1 MAEERPDDTGPSPD
15 SRPKR
20 APPTI
25 DLQAT
30 EVSSSEPPKAEG
42 AEEAAKKAAKEA
54 AKEAAK
60 DTGKPSVDPA
70 ALGVE
75 TQADAAPHAEPQ
87 PEAASVA
94 REAEPSR
101 PEPSRPVS
109 PWVVAPISGAV
120 AAALV
125 IGVGWLLG
133 WPAVQPV
140 SAPQPNAATVDE
152 LGTRLTALE
161 AKANR
166 PAAPAADP
174 ATAARLEALDK
185 SIAALRTELAA
196 TRAQSDKLAAAVNDA
211 KAAPRDGAAAPD
223 LSGITARIDKVEGAV
238 KAQGAAIA
246 KQDSKI
252 ADTKAE
258 AKADD
263 VPLRRVV
270 AASLLDVAVRHGDP
284 FAGALEAAKALS
296 DDPATLKPLET
307 FATTGVPSPNAL
319 CRELIEIVPQLAPPA
334 PDAATAS
341 AGLVDRLKAGA
352 STLIRIERTDGTG
365 TDRGSIVARVTSA
378 AVHNDLALTERELKS
393 LPPADRT
400 AAQAWLA
407 KVDARRAALD
417 ASRKFADNAMAALA
431 TVNQ

>member
-1 MAEERPDDTGPSPD
+1 MAEERPDDPGPSPD

-20 APPTI
+20 PPPTI

-30 EVSSSEPPKAEG
+30 EISSEPQRTEGSAEAG
-42 AEEAAKKAAKEA
+42 KDTEKDSDKDTDKAAEA
-54 AKEAAK
+54 SAPEAE
-60 DTGKPSVDPA
+60 PHPDPA
-70 ALGVE
+70 
-75 TQADAAPHAEPQ
+75 PHPEPH
-87 PEAASVA
+87 PEAASA
-94 REAEPSR
+94 ASGA
-101 PEPSRPVS
+101 EPSRPVS

-140 SAPQPNAATVDE
+140 SAPPPGAVTLDE
-152 LGTRLTALE
+152 LGTRLAALE
-161 AKANR
+161 SK
-166 PAAPAADP
+166 PSKPLAAAADP
-174 ATAARLEALDK
+174 AATARLEALDK
-185 SIAALRTELAA
+185 SIAALRTEIAA
-196 TRAQSDKLAAAVNDA
+196 TRAQSDKLVAAVNEA
-211 KAAPRDGAAAPD
+211 TAAPRDGAAAPD
-223 LSGITARIDKVEGAV
+223 ISGITARIDKVEGAV

-246 KQDSKI
+246 RQDSKI
-252 ADTKAE
+252 ADSKAE

-270 AASLLDVAVRHGDP
+270 AAALLDVAVRHGDP
-284 FAGALEAAKALS
+284 YASALEAAKAITDNPDL
-296 DDPATLKPLET
+296 LKPLDV
-307 FATTGVPSPNAL
+307 FAASGVPTPNHL
-319 CRELIEIVPQLAPPA
+319 CRELIEIVPQLAPP
-334 PDAATAS
+334 PPEAAAAS
-341 AGLVDRLKAGA
+341 AGLVDRLQAGA
-352 STLIRIERTDGTG
+352 SKLIRIERTDGTG

>member
-1 MAEERPDDTGPSPD
+1 MAEERPDDPGSSPD

-30 EVSSSEPPKAEG
+30 EISSEPSKAEG
-42 AEEAAKKAAKEA
+42 TEEAAKEVAKEA
-54 AKEAAK
+54 DQDA
-60 DTGKPSVDPA
+60 GKAS
-70 ALGVE
+70 
-75 TQADAAPHAEPQ
+75 ADAATPEAEPQGDAAAQAEPQ
-87 PEAASVA
+87 PETASAASD
-94 REAEPSR
+94 AEPA
-101 PEPSRPVS
+101 RPVS

-133 WPAVQPV
+133 WPVVQPV
-140 SAPQPNAATVDE
+140 PATLPNAAIDQ
-152 LGTRLTALE
+152 LGTRLSALE
-161 AKANR
+161 SKAGR
-166 PAAPAADP
+166 PVAPAADP
-174 ATAARLEALDK
+174 AATARLEALDK

-196 TRAQSDKLAAAVNDA
+196 TRAQSDKLAAAANDA

-223 LSGITARIDKVEGAV
+223 LSGITARIDKVENAV
-238 KAQGAAIA
+238 KTQGAAIA
-246 KQDSKI
+246 RQDGKI

-270 AASLLDVAVRHGDP
+270 AASLLDVAVRYGDP
-284 FAGALEAAKALS
+284 YASALEAAKALS
-296 DDPATLKPLET
+296 DDAEVLKPLAT
-307 FATTGVPSPNAL
+307 FATSGVPSPNAL
-319 CRELIEIVPQLAPPA
+319 CRELIEIVPKLAPP
-334 PDAATAS
+334 PPEAAAAS

-378 AVHNDLALTERELKS
+378 ALHNDLALTERELKS

>member
-1 MAEERPDDTGPSPD
+1 MAEERPDDPGSSPD

-30 EVSSSEPPKAEG
+30 EISSEPSKTEG
-42 AEEAAKKAAKEA
+42 AEEAAKEA
-54 AKEAAK
+54 AKEADQDA
-60 DTGKPSVDPA
+60 GKAS
-70 ALGVE
+70 
-75 TQADAAPHAEPQ
+75 ADAATSGAEPQGGAAPQAEPQ
-87 PEAASVA
+87 PETASAAPD
-94 REAEPSR
+94 AEPA
-101 PEPSRPVS
+101 RPVS
-109 PWVVAPISGAV
+109 PWVVAPVSGAV

-133 WPAVQPV
+133 WPVVQPV
-140 SAPQPNAATVDE
+140 PAPQPNAAIDQ
-152 LGTRLTALE
+152 LGTRLSALE
-161 AKANR
+161 SKAGR
-166 PAAPAADP
+166 PVAPAADP
-174 ATAARLEALDK
+174 AATARLEALDK

-196 TRAQSDKLAAAVNDA
+196 TRAQSDKLAAAANDA

-223 LSGITARIDKVEGAV
+223 ISGITARIDKVENAV

-246 KQDSKI
+246 RQDGKI

-284 FAGALEAAKALS
+284 YASALEAAKALS
-296 DDPATLKPLET
+296 DDAEVLKPLET
-307 FATTGVPSPNAL
+307 FARSGVPNPNAL
-319 CRELIEIVPQLAPPA
+319 CRELIEIVPKLAPSP
-334 PDAATAS
+334 PEAAAAS

-352 STLIRIERTDGTG
+352 STLIQIERTDGTG

-378 AVHNDLALTERELKS
+378 ALHNDLALTERELKS

>member
-1 MAEERPDDTGPSPD
+1 MAEERPDDPGSSPD

-30 EVSSSEPPKAEG
+30 EISSEPSKAG
-42 AEEAAKKAAKEA
+42 GTEEAAKEVAKEA
-54 AKEAAK
+54 DQDA
-60 DTGKPSVDPA
+60 GKAS
-70 ALGVE
+70 
-75 TQADAAPHAEPQ
+75 ADAATPEAEPQGDAAPQAEPQ
-87 PEAASVA
+87 PETASAAPD
-94 REAEPSR
+94 AEPA
-101 PEPSRPVS
+101 RPVS
-109 PWVVAPISGAV
+109 PWVVAPVSGAV

-133 WPAVQPV
+133 WPVVQPV
-140 SAPQPNAATVDE
+140 SAPQPSAAIDE
-152 LGTRLTALE
+152 LGTRLSALE
-161 AKANR
+161 SKAGR
-166 PAAPAADP
+166 PVAAAADP
-174 ATAARLEALDK
+174 AATARLEALDK

-196 TRAQSDKLAAAVNDA
+196 TRAQSDRLAAAVNDA
-211 KAAPRDGAAAPD
+211 KAAPRDGAAAAD

-246 KQDSKI
+246 RQDGKI

-284 FAGALEAAKALS
+284 YASALEAAKALS
-296 DDPATLKPLET
+296 DDAEVLKPLET
-307 FATTGVPSPNAL
+307 FARSGVPSPNAL
-319 CRELIEIVPQLAPPA
+319 CRELIEIVPKLAPP
-334 PDAATAS
+334 PPEAAAAN

-352 STLIRIERTDGTG
+352 STLIQIERTDGTG

-378 AVHNDLALTERELKS
+378 ALHNDLALTERELKS

>member
-1 MAEERPDDTGPSPD
+1 MAEERPDDPGSSPD

-30 EVSSSEPPKAEG
+30 EISSEPSKAEG
-42 AEEAAKKAAKEA
+42 AEEAAREADQDAGKA
-54 AKEAAK
+54 
-60 DTGKPSVDPA
+60 S
-70 ALGVE
+70 
-75 TQADAAPHAEPQ
+75 ADAATPEAEPQGDAAPQAEPQ
-87 PEAASVA
+87 PETASAAPD
-94 REAEPSR
+94 AEPA
-101 PEPSRPVS
+101 RPVS

-133 WPAVQPV
+133 WPVVQPV
-140 SAPQPNAATVDE
+140 PAPQPNAAIDE
-152 LGTRLTALE
+152 LGTRLSALE
-161 AKANR
+161 SKAGR
-166 PAAPAADP
+166 PVAAAADP
-174 ATAARLEALDK
+174 AATARLEALDK

-211 KAAPRDGAAAPD
+211 KAAPRDGAAAAD
-223 LSGITARIDKVEGAV
+223 ISGITARIDKIEGAV

-246 KQDSKI
+246 RQDSKI

-284 FAGALEAAKALS
+284 YASALEAAKALS
-296 DDPATLKPLET
+296 DDAEVLKPLET
-307 FATTGVPSPNAL
+307 FATSGVPSPNAL
-319 CRELIEIVPQLAPPA
+319 CRELVEIVPRLAPPA
-334 PDAATAS
+334 AEAAAAN

-378 AVHNDLALTERELKS
+378 ALHNDLALTERELKS

>member
-1 MAEERPDDTGPSPD
+1 MAEERPDDPGPSPD

-30 EVSSSEPPKAEG
+30 EISSEPPKAEET
-42 AEEAAKKAAKEA
+42 AEA

-60 DTGKPSVDPA
+60 DAGEASP
-70 ALGVE
+70 G
-75 TQADAAPHAEPQ
+75 AAPPEPEPQ
-87 PEAASVA
+87 PETTSV
-94 REAEPSR
+94 RPDAEPA
-101 PEPSRPVS
+101 RPVS

-133 WPAVQPV
+133 WPAVQPS
-140 SAPQPNAATVDE
+140 SAPLPSAATIDE
-152 LGTRLTALE
+152 LGTRVSALE
-161 AKANR
+161 AKAGK
-166 PAAPAADP
+166 PVAAVADP
-174 ATAARLEALDK
+174 AATARLEALDK

-211 KAAPRDGAAAPD
+211 KAAPRNGAAPD
-223 LSGITARIDKVEGAV
+223 ISGITARIDKVEGAV
-238 KAQGAAIA
+238 QAQGAAIA
-246 KQDSKI
+246 RQDGKI

-284 FAGALEAAKALS
+284 YGSALQSAKLLA
-296 DDPATLKPLET
+296 DDPDALKPLDA
-307 FATTGVPSPNAL
+307 FAASGVPNPATL
-319 CRELIEIVPQLAPPA
+319 CRELVEIVPKLVPPA
-334 PDAATAS
+334 PEEATTG
-341 AGLVDRLKAGA
+341 AGLVDRLRAGA
-352 STLIRIERTDGTG
+352 STLIQIERTDGTG

-378 AVHNDLALTERELKS
+378 AVHNDLALTVRELKS
-393 LPPADRT
+393 LPPADRI
-400 AAQAWLA
+400 AAQAWLDR
-407 KVDARRAALD
+407 VEARRVALD

>member
-1 MAEERPDDTGPSPD
+1 MAEERPDDPGSSPD

-30 EVSSSEPPKAEG
+30 EISSEPSKAEG
-42 AEEAAKKAAKEA
+42 AEEAAREADQDAGKA
-54 AKEAAK
+54 
-60 DTGKPSVDPA
+60 S
-70 ALGVE
+70 
-75 TQADAAPHAEPQ
+75 ADAATPEAEPQGDAAPQAEPQ
-87 PEAASVA
+87 PETASAAPD
-94 REAEPSR
+94 AEPA
-101 PEPSRPVS
+101 RPVS

-133 WPAVQPV
+133 WPVVQPV
-140 SAPQPNAATVDE
+140 PAPQPNAAIDE
-152 LGTRLTALE
+152 LGTRLSALE
-161 AKANR
+161 SKAGR
-166 PAAPAADP
+166 PVAAAADP
-174 ATAARLEALDK
+174 AATARLEALDK

-211 KAAPRDGAAAPD
+211 KAAPRDGAAAAD
-223 LSGITARIDKVEGAV
+223 ISGITARIDKIEGAV

-246 KQDSKI
+246 RQDSKI

-284 FAGALEAAKALS
+284 YASALEAAKALS
-296 DDPATLKPLET
+296 DDAEVLKPLET
-307 FATTGVPSPNAL
+307 FATSGVPSPNAL
-319 CRELIEIVPQLAPPA
+319 CRELVEIVPRLAPPA
-334 PDAATAS
+334 AEAAAAN

-378 AVHNDLALTERELKS
+378 ALHNDLALTERELKS
-393 LPPADRT
+393 LPPCDPP

>member
-1 MAEERPDDTGPSPD
+1 MAEERPDDPGPSPD

-30 EVSSSEPPKAEG
+30 EISSEPPKAEG
-42 AEEAAKKAAKEA
+42 GEEAGKDTEKDTDKAAEA
-54 AKEAAK
+54 AAPE
-60 DTGKPSVDPA
+60 TEPDP
-70 ALGVE
+70 
-75 TQADAAPHAEPQ
+75 DPAPHAEPQ
-87 PEAASVA
+87 PEAAPAASGA
-94 REAEPSR
+94 
-101 PEPSRPVS
+101 EPSRPVS
-109 PWVVAPISGAV
+109 PWVVAPVSGAV

-133 WPAVQPV
+133 WPAVPPV
-140 SAPQPNAATVDE
+140 SAPPSAATVAE

-161 AKANR
+161 AKASR
-166 PAAPAADP
+166 PVTAAADP
-174 ATAARLEALDK
+174 AATARLDALDK

-196 TRAQSDKLAAAVNDA
+196 TRAQSDKLAAAVNEA
-211 KAAPRDGAAAPD
+211 KATPRDGAAAPD
-223 LSGITARIDKVEGAV
+223 ISGITARIDKIEGAV

-246 KQDSKI
+246 KQNSKI

-284 FAGALEAAKALS
+284 YASALEAAKAIA
-296 DDPATLKPLET
+296 DNPDVLKPLDV
-307 FATTGVPSPNAL
+307 FAASGVPSPNKL
-319 CRELIEIVPQLAPPA
+319 CRDLIEIVPQLAPPP
-334 PDAATAS
+334 PDAASAS
-341 AGLVDRLKAGA
+341 AGLVDRLQAGA
-352 STLIRIERTDGTG
+352 SKLIRIERTDGTG

-393 LPPADRT
+393 LPPADRA

>member
-30 EVSSSEPPKAEG
+30 EISSEPSKAEG
-42 AEEAAKKAAKEA
+42 SAEAASDADKAAEA
-54 AKEAAK
+54 AAPEAE
-60 DTGKPSVDPA
+60 PHPDP
-70 ALGVE
+70 
-75 TQADAAPHAEPQ
+75 APHAEPQ
-87 PEAASVA
+87 PEAASA
-94 REAEPSR
+94 PSEP
-101 PEPSRPVS
+101 PRPVS
-109 PWVVAPISGAV
+109 PWVVAPVSGAV

-133 WPAVQPV
+133 WPAVPPAP
-140 SAPQPNAATVDE
+140 APQPSAATVDE
-152 LGTRLTALE
+152 LGTRISALE
-161 AKANR
+161 SKASK
-166 PAAPAADP
+166 PLAAAADP
-174 ATAARLEALDK
+174 AATARLEALDK
-185 SIAALRTELAA
+185 SIAALRSELAA

-223 LSGITARIDKVEGAV
+223 ISGITARIDKVEGAV

-246 KQDSKI
+246 RQDSKI

-284 FAGALEAAKALS
+284 YASALEAAKAIS
-296 DDPATLKPLET
+296 DNPDLLKPLDV
-307 FATTGVPSPNAL
+307 FAASGVPNPNKL
-319 CRELIEIVPQLAPPA
+319 CRELIEIVPQLAPP
-334 PDAATAS
+334 PPEAAAAS
-341 AGLVDRLKAGA
+341 TGLVDRLQAGA
-352 STLIRIERTDGTG
+352 SKLIRIERTDGTG

-400 AAQAWLA
+400 AAQPWLA

>member
-1 MAEERPDDTGPSPD
+1 MAEERPDDPGPSPD

-30 EVSSSEPPKAEG
+30 EISSEPSRTEAT
-42 AEEAAKKAAKEA
+42 EEAAKEIGKETGEETAGHAGEA
-54 AKEAAK
+54 AAPGAE
-60 DTGKPSVDPA
+60 PHPDPA
-70 ALGVE
+70 
-75 TQADAAPHAEPQ
+75 PHTEPQ
-87 PEAASVA
+87 LEAASA
-94 REAEPSR
+94 APEAER
-101 PEPSRPVS
+101 PRPVS
-109 PWVVAPISGAV
+109 PWVVAPVSGAV

-133 WPAVQPV
+133 WPSVPPA
-140 SAPQPNAATVDE
+140 SAPQPSAATVDE
-152 LGTRLTALE
+152 LGARLAALE
-161 AKANR
+161 AKASR
-166 PAAPAADP
+166 PAAAVADP
-174 ATAARLEALDK
+174 AATARLEALDK
-185 SIAALRTELAA
+185 SIAVLRTELAA

-223 LSGITARIDKVEGAV
+223 ISGLTARIDRVEGAV

-246 KQDSKI
+246 KQDGKI

-284 FAGALEAAKALS
+284 YGSALEAAKAIA
-296 DDPATLKPLET
+296 DNPDMLKPLEI
-307 FATTGVPSPNAL
+307 FAASGVPNPNAL
-319 CRELIEIVPQLAPPA
+319 CRELIEIVPKLAPP
-334 PDAATAS
+334 PPEAAAAS
-341 AGLVDRLKAGA
+341 AGLVDRLQAGA
-352 STLIRIERTDGTG
+352 SKLIRIERTDGTG

-407 KVDARRAALD
+407 RVDARRAALD

>member
-1 MAEERPDDTGPSPD
+1 MAEERPDDPGPSPD

-30 EVSSSEPPKAEG
+30 EISSEPPKAEG
-42 AEEAAKKAAKEA
+42 GEEAAKDADKAAEA
-54 AKEAAK
+54 PAPEAE
-60 DTGKPSVDPA
+60 PQPDP
-70 ALGVE
+70 
-75 TQADAAPHAEPQ
+75 APHAAPQ
-87 PEAASVA
+87 PEAASA
-94 REAEPSR
+94 APQA
-101 PEPSRPVS
+101 EPSRPVS
-109 PWVVAPISGAV
+109 PWVVAPVSGAV

-133 WPAVQPV
+133 WPAVP
-140 SAPQPNAATVDE
+140 SAPQPSATTVDE

-161 AKANR
+161 SKASR
-166 PAAPAADP
+166 PVAAAADP
-174 ATAARLEALDK
+174 AATARLEALDK

-223 LSGITARIDKVEGAV
+223 ISGITARIDKVEGAV

-246 KQDSKI
+246 RQDSKI

-270 AASLLDVAVRHGDP
+270 AAALLDSAVRHGDP
-284 FAGALEAAKALS
+284 YVSALEAAKGLS
-296 DDPATLKPLET
+296 DDAAVLKPLET
-307 FATTGVPSPNAL
+307 FATSGVPNPNKL
-319 CRELIEIVPQLAPPA
+319 CRELIEIVPQLAPPS
-334 PDAATAS
+334 PDAAAAS

-352 STLIRIERTDGTG
+352 SNLIQIERTDGTG

>member
-1 MAEERPDDTGPSPD
+1 MAEERPDDPGPSPD

-30 EVSSSEPPKAEG
+30 EVSSEPPKTEG
-42 AEEAAKKAAKEA
+42 AEEAPKDAVKEA
-54 AKEAAK
+54 AE
-60 DTGKPSVDPA
+60 
-70 ALGVE
+70 
-75 TQADAAPHAEPQ
+75 ADAAAAEAERQPEAAPEAEPQ
-87 PEAASVA
+87 PETASVA
-94 REAEPSR
+94 RDTEPA
-101 PEPSRPVS
+101 RPVS
-109 PWVVAPISGAV
+109 PWVVAPVSGAV

-133 WPAVQPV
+133 WPAVQTA
-140 SAPQPNAATVDE
+140 SAPQPSAVTIDE

-161 AKANR
+161 AKASR
-166 PAAPAADP
+166 PAAAAADP
-174 ATAARLEALDK
+174 AATARLEALGK

-223 LSGITARIDKVEGAV
+223 ISGITARIDKVEGAV

-246 KQDSKI
+246 RQDSKI

-263 VPLRRVV
+263 APLRRVV

-284 FAGALEAAKALS
+284 YGSALETAKALA
-296 DDPATLKPLET
+296 DDPAMLKPLET
-307 FATTGVPSPNAL
+307 FATSGVPSPNAL

-334 PDAATAS
+334 PEAATAN
-341 AGLVDRLKAGA
+341 AGLVDRLQAGA
-352 STLIRIERTDGTG
+352 SKLIRIERTDGTG

-400 AAQAWLA
+400 AAQAWLN

>member
-1 MAEERPDDTGPSPD
+1 MAEERPDDPGPSPD

-30 EVSSSEPPKAEG
+30 EISSEPPTAG
-42 AEEAAKKAAKEA
+42 TTEEAV
-54 AKEAAK
+54 K
-60 DTGKPSVDPA
+60 DTGKEAGTVS
-70 ALGVE
+70 
-75 TQADAAPHAEPQ
+75 ADAATPEAEPQGDPAPQKEPQ
-87 PEAASVA
+87 PETAAMA
-94 REAEPSR
+94 
-101 PEPSRPVS
+101 PESAPARPVS
-109 PWVVAPISGAV
+109 PWVVAPVSGAV

-125 IGVGWLLG
+125 IGVGWVLG
-133 WPAVQPV
+133 WPAVQPA
-140 SAPQPNAATVDE
+140 SAPQPNAAAVDE
-152 LGTRLTALE
+152 LGTRVGALE
-161 AKANR
+161 SKVAK
-166 PAAPAADP
+166 PVAAAADP
-174 ATAARLEALDK
+174 AATARLEALDK

-223 LSGITARIDKVEGAV
+223 ISGITARIDKVEGAV

-246 KQDSKI
+246 RQDSKI

-270 AASLLDVAVRHGDP
+270 AASLLDGAVRHGDP
-284 FAGALEAAKALS
+284 YATALEAAKALS
-296 DDPATLKPLET
+296 DDAAVLKPLET
-307 FATTGVPSPNAL
+307 FATSGVPSPNAL
-319 CRELIEIVPQLAPPA
+319 CRELIEIVPQLAPP
-334 PDAATAS
+334 PEAAAAS
-341 AGLVDRLKAGA
+341 AGLVDRLQAGA
-352 STLIRIERTDGTG
+352 SKLIRIERSDGTG
-365 TDRGSIVARVTSA
+365 TDRSSIVARVTSA

>member
-1 MAEERPDDTGPSPD
+1 MADERPDDPGPSPD

-30 EVSSSEPPKAEG
+30 EISSEPPKAEG
-42 AEEAAKKAAKEA
+42 GEEAPKDTDKAAEA
-54 AKEAAK
+54 AAPEAE
-60 DTGKPSVDPA
+60 PHPDP
-70 ALGVE
+70 
-75 TQADAAPHAEPQ
+75 APHAEPQ
-87 PEAASVA
+87 PEPAAAASQA
-94 REAEPSR
+94 
-101 PEPSRPVS
+101 EPSRPVS
-109 PWVVAPISGAV
+109 PWVVAPVSGAV

-133 WPAVQPV
+133 WPAVPPA
-140 SAPQPNAATVDE
+140 SAPQPSAATVDE

-161 AKANR
+161 SKAGR
-166 PAAPAADP
+166 PVAAAADP
-174 ATAARLEALDK
+174 AATARLEALDK

-196 TRAQSDKLAAAVNDA
+196 ARAQSDKLAAAVNDV

-223 LSGITARIDKVEGAV
+223 ISGITARIDKVEGAV

-284 FAGALEAAKALS
+284 YASALEAAKAIA
-296 DDPATLKPLET
+296 DNPDVLKPLDV
-307 FATTGVPSPNAL
+307 FAASGVPSPNKL
-319 CRELIEIVPQLAPPA
+319 CRDLIEIVPQLAPPE
-334 PDAATAS
+334 AAASS

-352 STLIRIERTDGTG
+352 STLIQIERTDGTG

>member
-1 MAEERPDDTGPSPD
+1 MAEERPDDPGPSPD

-30 EVSSSEPPKAEG
+30 EVSSEPSKAEG
-42 AEEAAKKAAKEA
+42 TEEPGKNAE
-54 AKEAAK
+54 K
-60 DTGKPSVDPA
+60 DTAKPSMDAA

-75 TQADAAPHAEPQ
+75 PQAEAAPQAEPE
-87 PEAASVA
+87 PEIAAATSD
-94 REAEPSR
+94 AEPA
-101 PEPSRPVS
+101 RPVS

-125 IGVGWLLG
+125 IAVGWLLG

-140 SAPQPNAATVDE
+140 SAPPPGAVTLDQ
-152 LGTRLTALE
+152 LGTRLAALE
-161 AKANR
+161 SKAGK
-166 PAAPAADP
+166 PVAAAADP
-174 ATAARLEALDK
+174 AATARLEALDK

-223 LSGITARIDKVEGAV
+223 ISGITARIDKVEGAV

-270 AASLLDVAVRHGDP
+270 AASLLDGAVRHGDP
-284 FAGALEAAKALS
+284 YASALETAKSLS
-296 DDPATLKPLET
+296 DDAEVLKPLET
-307 FATTGVPSPNAL
+307 FATSGVPNPNAL
-319 CRELIEIVPQLAPPA
+319 CRELIEIVPKLAPP
-334 PDAATAS
+334 PPEAAAAS

-352 STLIRIERTDGTG
+352 STLIQIERTDGTG
-365 TDRGSIVARVTSA
+365 SDRGSIVARVTSA

-400 AAQAWLA
+400 AAQGWLA
-407 KVDARRAALD
+407 RVDARRAALD

>member
-1 MAEERPDDTGPSPD
+1 MAEERPDDPGPSPD

-30 EVSSSEPPKAEG
+30 EISSEPAKAEASG
-42 AEEAAKKAAKEA
+42 EAAT
-54 AKEAAK
+54 
-60 DTGKPSVDPA
+60 DSVKPDAPA
-70 ALGVE
+70 AHE
-75 TQADAAPHAEPQ
+75 AEPQ
-87 PEAASVA
+87 PEAVPHAETQPETASVA
-94 REAEPSR
+94 PDAEPSR

-109 PWVVAPISGAV
+109 PWVVAPVSGAV

-133 WPAVQPV
+133 WPAVQPA
-140 SAPQPNAATVDE
+140 SAPQPSAATVDE

-161 AKANR
+161 SKAGK
-166 PAAPAADP
+166 PAAPAVDP
-174 ATAARLEALDK
+174 AATARLEALDK

-223 LSGITARIDKVEGAV
+223 ISGITARIDKIEAAV

-270 AASLLDVAVRHGDP
+270 AASLLDGAVRHGDP
-284 FAGALEAAKALS
+284 YASALEAAKGLS
-296 DDPATLKPLET
+296 DDAAALKPLET
-307 FATTGVPSPNAL
+307 FATSGVPSPNAL
-319 CRELIEIVPQLAPPA
+319 CRELIEIVPQLAPLP
-334 PDAATAS
+334 PDAAAAN

-365 TDRGSIVARVTSA
+365 TDPGSIVARVTSA